1 MRGKVTNALIAL
13 VFAAGLAVLLY
24 PAASD
29 LWNQARQDRLMDGYE
44 ASVATAPAQD
54 VSALWEAAHAYND
67 ALEPAFSDAFTG
79 QPPAEDDPYR
89 GLLDVDGTGV
99 MGYVSIPK
107 ISVRLPVGHG
117 TGEKTLQSGL
127 GHLAGTSLPVGG
139 AGTHCV
145 IAGHR
150 GLPSALLLT
159 DLDQLAVGDRFY
171 LHVLD
176 GVLAYEVDR
185 ILVVEPDDASA
196 LLPEEGADLVTL
208 LTCTPYGVNTQRLL
222 VRGHRVAYVPGED
235 DVSAAARVAAGLGW
249 QGKLGIAVMALLVV
263 MLVARL
269 VTRRAA
275 RGKGGAR

>member
-1 MRGKVTNALIAL
+1 MRGKVANALIAL
-13 VFAAGLAVLLY
+13 AFVAGLAVLLY

-44 ASVATAPAQD
+44 ASVAAAPAQD
-54 VSALWEAAHAYND
+54 VSALWEAARAYND
-67 ALEPAFSDAFTG
+67 ALEPTFDDAFTG
-79 QPPAEDDPYR
+79 QLPTEEDPYWD
-89 GLLDVDGTGV
+89 LLDVDGTGV

-107 ISVRLPVGHG
+107 ISVRLPINHG
-117 TGEKTLQSGL
+117 TGEKGLQTGL

-176 GVLAYEVDR
+176 DVLAYEVDQV
-185 ILVVEPDDASA
+185 LVVEPDDASA

-222 VRGHRVAYVPGED
+222 VRGHRVTYVSGED

-249 QGKLGIAVMALLVV
+249 QGKLGIAVVALLVV
-263 MLVARL
+263 MLVARIASG
-269 VTRRAA
+269 RAA
-275 RGKGGAR
+275 RGRGEAR

>member
-1 MRGKVTNALIAL
+1 MRGKVANALIAL
-13 VFAAGLAVLLY
+13 AFVAGLAVLLY

-29 LWNQARQDRLMDGYE
+29 LWNQVRQDRLMDGYE
-44 ASVATAPAQD
+44 SSVAMAPAQD
-54 VSALWEAAHAYND
+54 VSALWAAARAYND
-67 ALEPAFSDAFTG
+67 ALEPTFADAFTG
-79 QPPAEDDPYR
+79 QLPAEEDPYW

-107 ISVRLPVGHG
+107 ISVRLPISHG
-117 TGEKTLQSGL
+117 TGEKGLQTGL

-176 GVLAYEVDR
+176 DVLAYEVDQV
-185 ILVVEPDDASA
+185 LVVEPDDASA

-249 QGKLGIAVMALLVV
+249 QGKLGIAVVALLVV
-263 MLVARL
+263 MLVARIASG
-269 VTRRAA
+269 RAA
-275 RGKGGAR
+275 RGRGEAR